1 MKGINFI
8 VQKLV
13 SDTVPSRVDV
23 ACFVGLVSTRKS
35 DKVLKDEAGIK
46 TWLEQRGYFQFKE
59 KKNEGDPDE
68 YLFSDVEQLLDVPI
82 PIEDWQTFDRLFA
95 WDQRSINNSHEKC
108 FTYLGVAVKS
118 FFEQGGRKCYIVRVD
133 EPAELGDDQKQR
145 KVKLKNLLVGKKT
158 LVKGLA
164 GDRGQWTS
172 FVHLFG
178 LDDVSFLSLPD
189 LPDLCQNH
197 FVEAPARPAQKKTP
211 PEEFVECS
219 HSFDAEPTILS
230 LDYFSPP
237 YCNSLGIKRWGKKLQ
252 RIAGFVAQLRREVQ
266 LIASI
271 PLLYPSLEESVSLLD
286 LLHHHGLLTD
296 ELDPLQ
302 LENKKHTS
310 IASAFVQL
318 GYPWL
323 QTDNAWRL
331 PQQLECPEGA
341 MIGMLANNALTR
353 GTFHSA
359 TAIEPANIIDVYPSL
374 GQHEIYNI
382 HSAPEEETDSAA
394 LIDRVSIFSPTIDGI
409 HLLSDVT
416 TSNNSAYM
424 AASVSRLTALI
435 IRAARLLGEEYIFET
450 NGERLWNRIKGH
462 LTEMMGLLFQ
472 LGAFRGESTEQA
484 FQVQCDRSTMTQN
497 DLDAGRV
504 IAQIQFLPTVSIETI
519 NIMLNLVKTQG
530 TAVSTIGIQEAYA

>member
-1 MKGINFI
+1 MKGVNFI
-8 VQKLV
+8 VQRPV
-13 SDTVPSRVDV
+13 HDTVPSRVDV

-35 DKVLKDEAGIK
+35 DNVLKDEAGIK
-46 TWLEQRGYFQFKE
+46 TWLEHRGYFHFKE
-59 KKNEGDPDE
+59 KKQDDDPDE
-68 YLFSDVEQLLDVPI
+68 YLFSNVEQLLDVPV

-95 WDQRSINNSHEKC
+95 WDQRSINNTHEKC
-108 FTYLGVAVKS
+108 ATYLGVAVKS

-133 EPAELGDDQKQR
+133 EPAVLGANLEQRQTLLEKLIAGKDALTKQ
-145 KVKLKNLLVGKKT
+145 
-158 LVKGLA
+158 LA

-197 FVEAPARPAQKKTP
+197 FVAPPARPALIKTP

-219 HSFDAEPTILS
+219 HSFDAEPTIPS
-230 LDYFSPP
+230 LDHFSPP
-237 YCNSLGIKRWGKKLQ
+237 YCNSLGIKQWGEKLQ
-252 RIAGFVAQLRREVQ
+252 RVAGFVAQLRREVQ

-271 PLLYPSLEESVSLLD
+271 PLLHPALEESVSLLD
-286 LLHHHGLLTD
+286 LLHQHGLLAG
-296 ELDPLQ
+296 ELDPFQ
-302 LENKKHTS
+302 IESSGHTS

-318 GYPWL
+318 AYPWL

-331 PQQLECPEGA
+331 PQQLECPEGV

-353 GTFHSA
+353 GTFRSA
-359 TAIEPANIIDVYPSL
+359 SAIEPTNIIGVYPSL
-374 GQHEIYNI
+374 GQHEIYNS
-382 HSAPEEETDSAA
+382 HSDSGAETDSGA
-394 LIDRVSIFSPTIDGI
+394 LVDRVSIFSPTIDGI
-409 HLLSDVT
+409 HLLSDVS

-424 AASVSRLTALI
+424 MASVSRLTALI
-435 IRAARLLGEEYIFET
+435 IRAARLVGEEYIFET

-462 LTEMMGLLFQ
+462 LTEMLGILFQ
-472 LGAFRGESTEQA
+472 LGAFRGESTDQA

-504 IAQIQFLPTVSIETI
+504 VAQIQFLPTVSIETI
-519 NIMLNLVKTQG
+519 NIILNLVKTQG
-530 TAVSTIGIQEAYA
+530 TAASSIGMEAYV